1 MIVNGWKFR
10 SKEVVVVAKFG
21 FTTVSLAM
29 VLGLSLESVSPGH
42 KPYDMPPH
50 SHYELPDADVR
61 YAYDIQVDS
70 GATTANINTGTI
82 DLLTRVVPGVF
93 VAAYR

>member
-1 MIVNGWKFR
+1 MIVNSWKFR
-10 SKEVVVVAKFG
+10 SREVAVVAKFG

-50 SHYELPDADVR
+50 SHYELPDAPVR
-61 YAYDIQVDS
+61 YPYHIQVDS
-70 GATTANINTGTI
+70 GATTAKINTGAI
-82 DLLTRVVPGVF
+82 DLLTRVVPGLF
-93 VAAYR
+93 LAAER